1 MMNLFYRGRRVRSAS
16 RPLALLLP
24 MLLLFALA
32 VGGTMAFLIDRTGPV
47 KNTFTPGTVTPEI
60 EETFDGEVKENVS
73 IRNTGNAPGFVRA
86 VLTVN
91 WVDKAGNVLA
101 PAEEG
106 ADYTIVGLPGD
117 SWFVKDGFYYY
128 SSAVEGGSATG
139 YLFTYCAPVEGKA
152 PADGHLQVSIAAQ
165 AVQATAGAVADAWGS
180 GLRVQGE
187 SLSAQQ

>member
-1 MMNLFYRGRRVRSAS
+1 MMNLFYRGRRVRGAS

-32 VGGTMAFLIDRTGPV
+32 VGGTMALLIDRTGTV

-60 EETFDGEVKENVS
+60 DEDFDGAVKENVR

-91 WVDKAGNVLA
+91 WVDNAGNVLA

-106 ADYTIVGLPGD
+106 TDYTIEGLPGTG
-117 SWFVKDGFYYY
+117 WFVKDGFYYY
-128 SSAVEGGSATG
+128 SSAVEDGGATG
-139 YLFTYCAPVEGKA
+139 NLFTRCAPVAGAA
-152 PADGHLQVSIAAQ
+152 PAGGHLQVSIAAQ
-165 AVQATAGAVADAWGS
+165 AVQATADAVADAWGS
-180 GLRVQGE
+180 GLSVQGGN
-187 SLSAQQ
+187 LSAQ